1 MAFSNTNPLFR
12 LACTEEGGG
21 GVNGQCVEYSISGM
35 NFQHMLRTQTIFLYV
50 LLTASVHSMQHA
62 VAMQL
67 LKKSVQLINRKTTV
81 AADRHD
87 TKDITNYLI
96 WLHCRGHTISEVAG
110 LGMGPFH
117 ALPHSEQRV
126 GRWWKTSNAQ
136 AG

>member
-1 MAFSNTNPLFR
+1 M
-12 LACTEEGGG
+12 
-21 GVNGQCVEYSISGM
+21 
-35 NFQHMLRTQTIFLYV
+35 QTIFHYV
-50 LLTASVHSMQHA
+50 LLTASSVSAALHTDTQCTVHSMQHA
-62 VAMQL
+62 VAMQW

-117 ALPHSEQRV
+117 ALPHSEQR
-126 GRWWKTSNAQ
+126 GGGQWWETSNAQ